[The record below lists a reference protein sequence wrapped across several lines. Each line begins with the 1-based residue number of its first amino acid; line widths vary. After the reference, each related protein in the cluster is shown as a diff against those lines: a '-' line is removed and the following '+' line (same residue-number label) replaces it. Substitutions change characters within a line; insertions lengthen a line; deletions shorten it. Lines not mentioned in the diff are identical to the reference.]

1 MKIYTTVW
9 HPPNEYINNHLVS
22 RGINAKVASFHPVGL
37 KDHMISTVL
46 IIDHPA
52 WGPKQGLASRD
63 DCRATKVAASFVL
76 HKFLPTIVED
86 KSSIGK

>member
-1 MKIYTTVW
+1 
-9 HPPNEYINNHLVS
+9 
-22 RGINAKVASFHPVGL
+22 
-37 KDHMISTVL
+37 MISTVL